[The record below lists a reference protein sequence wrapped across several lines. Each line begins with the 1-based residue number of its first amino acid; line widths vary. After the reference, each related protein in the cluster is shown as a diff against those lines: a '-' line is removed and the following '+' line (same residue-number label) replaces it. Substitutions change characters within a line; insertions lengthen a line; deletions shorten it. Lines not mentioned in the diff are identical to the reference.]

1 MRYALLPG
9 RGPALVQRLQRV
21 VHQVTLPTGHRR
33 FRALEYLHVLAQADD
48 VEHLPEVRRRL
59 SDPHLFV
66 PFLRWEDQIEK
77 TKDSSDDR

>member
-1 MRYALLPG
+1 M
-9 RGPALVQRLQRV
+9 QRLQRV

-33 FRALEYLHVLAQADD
+33 FRALAYLHVLAQADD

-66 PFLRWEDQIEK
+66 PFLRREDQIEK
-77 TKDSSDDR
+77 TKDGSDDR